1 MIAPSRSN
9 IEGHRRTFLI
19 LNFHRLLQH
28 QHQLKVK
35 CINKNRCNQGCEN
48 LQCQSSLGS
57 FHAIRIIQTKSSSKP
72 GTDVYNGKN
81 VDVSVSLLGLILHS
95 CCKTNF
101 WNQILQAIS
110 ILAAAHQIY
119 HAGTNCVHP
128 LLLSL
133 LILSTSSTLMH
144 AAAKFP

>member
-101 WNQILQAIS
+101 WNQILQARYLSLPPLIRYIMLGLTACTPCYS
-110 ILAAAHQIY
+110 HCLFY
-119 HAGTNCVHP
+119 
-128 LLLSL
+128 LLLA
-133 LILSTSSTLMH
+133 H
-144 AAAKFP
+144 